1 VPDLNVNQNPGA
13 TGVATTGAGRD
24 AGPGTQRAAALLLG
38 LGPELAAAVF
48 HHLDESTVR
57 AIAMG
62 AKHLR
67 RNPNAVPMA
76 LGAFVDSLDVV
87 GGDTE
92 AGDGLLREV
101 AEQVHGV
108 DMARRAFDGVAPA
121 PQADEVL
128 GPVALADP
136 EALAMIL
143 SREQPQTVALVLGAM
158 DPARAGQVLKLIPEG
173 QRPQILRRLATLEA
187 VAPEVLREV
196 GNALSV
202 ELRAAVSTGMR
213 RFDGKGAAIELLRRT
228 PAAQQSEAVQEIEKD
243 DPELAAELR
252 TKLFTF
258 QDLVNLS
265 DRDIQTFLREVDTSR
280 LSVALKGAASNV
292 KDKILKN
299 MSSRASQML
308 SDDINAMGPV
318 KLADVE
324 LAQSE
329 LVKIAFTLAEQGR
342 ITVVGPADKMV

>member
-1 VPDLNVNQNPGA
+1 VAELSPNTTDAAAAAAGA
-13 TGVATTGAGRD
+13 RKEG
-24 AGPGTQRAAALLLG
+24 GPGTMRAAAVLLG
-38 LGPELAAAVF
+38 LGPDLAAAVF
-48 HHLDESTVR
+48 QHLDETTVR
-57 AIAMG
+57 AIAIG
-62 AKHLR
+62 ARNIR
-67 RNPNAVPMA
+67 RNPNAVPQA
-76 LGAFVDSLDVV
+76 LGAFVDSLDVI
-87 GGDTE
+87 GGDAAT
-92 AGDGLLREV
+92 GDGVLREV
-101 AEQVHGV
+101 AAQVLGA
-108 DMARRAFDGVAPA
+108 DMARRAFDGVAP
-121 PQADEVL
+121 PPPADEVL

-143 SREQPQTVALVLGAM
+143 AREQPQTVALVLGAM
-158 DPARAGQVLKLIPEG
+158 EPARAGLVLKLIPEA

-196 GNALSV
+196 GNALSI
-202 ELRAAVSTGMR
+202 ELRAAVASGMR
-213 RFDGKGAAIELLRRT
+213 RFDGKGAAVELLRRT

-258 QDLVNLS
+258 QDLNNLS
-265 DRDIQTFLREVDTSR
+265 DRDVQTFLREVDTSR
-280 LSVALKGAASNV
+280 LAVALKGAATTV

-299 MSSRASQML
+299 MSSRAAQML
-308 SDDINAMGPV
+308 SDDIQAMGPV

>member
-1 VPDLNVNQNPGA
+1 VADAA
-13 TGVATTGAGRD
+13 TNTDGKSD
-24 AGPGTQRAAALLLG
+24 AKRTPGPGTQRAAALLLG
-38 LGPELAAAVF
+38 LGPDVAAAVF
-48 HHLDESTVR
+48 QHLDEATVR
-57 AIAMG
+57 AIALG
-62 AKHLR
+62 ARQIRKQ
-67 RNPNAVPMA
+67 PTAVPQA
-76 LGAFVDSLDVV
+76 LGAFVESLDMV
-87 GGDTE
+87 GGDTA
-92 AGDGLLREV
+92 AGDGLLREI
-101 AEQVHGV
+101 ASQVLGA
-108 DMARRAFDGVAPA
+108 DMVRRAFDGGAPP

-136 EALAMIL
+136 EALAMVL
-143 SREQPQTVALVLGAM
+143 AREQPQTVALVLGAM
-158 DPARAGQVLKLIPEG
+158 EGNRAGLVLKLIPEA

-187 VAPEVLREV
+187 VSPEVLREV

-202 ELRAAVSTGMR
+202 ELRASVSQGMR
-213 RFDGKGAAIELLRRT
+213 RFDGKGAAVELLRRT

-280 LSVALKGAASNV
+280 LGVALKGSAAV
-292 KDKILKN
+292 VRDKILKN
-299 MSSRASQML
+299 MSSRAAQML
-308 SDDINAMGPV
+308 SDDIGAMGPV

-329 LVKIAFTLAEQGR
+329 LVKIAFTLSEQGR

>member
-1 VPDLNVNQNPGA
+1 VADMPGA
-13 TGVATTGAGRD
+13 NDSNNPATRRD

-48 HHLDESTVR
+48 QHLDEGTVR
-57 AIAMG
+57 AIAIG
-62 AKHLR
+62 ARNIR
-67 RNPNAVPMA
+67 RSPNAVPQA
-76 LGAFVDSLDVV
+76 LGSFVDSLDTV
-87 GGDTE
+87 GGDAAT
-92 AGDGLLREV
+92 GDGVLREI
-101 AEQVHGV
+101 ASQVLGA
-108 DMARRAFDGVAPA
+108 DMARRAFDGVAP
-121 PQADEVL
+121 PPLADEVL

-143 SREQPQTVALVLGAM
+143 AREQPQTVALVLGAM
-158 DPARAGQVLKLIPEG
+158 EPARAGMVLKLIPEA

-196 GNALSV
+196 GNALSI
-202 ELRAAVSTGMR
+202 ELRAAVSSGMR
-213 RFDGKGAAIELLRRT
+213 RFDGKGAAVELLRRT

-258 QDLVNLS
+258 QDLTNLS
-265 DRDIQTFLREVDTSR
+265 DRDVQTFLREVDTSR
-280 LSVALKGAASNV
+280 LAVALKGAATNV

-299 MSSRASQML
+299 MSSRAAQML
-308 SDDINAMGPV
+308 SDDISAMGPV

>member
-1 VPDLNVNQNPGA
+1 MAEAMTQMNS
-13 TGVATTGAGRD
+13 AGDVSALRVQ
-24 AGPGTQRAAALLLG
+24 AGPGTERAAAVLLG
-38 LGPELAAAVF
+38 LGPDLAAAVF
-48 HHLDESTVR
+48 QHLDESTVR
-57 AIAMG
+57 AIAVG
-62 AKHLR
+62 AKNLR
-67 RNPNAVPMA
+67 KNPNAVPQA
-76 LGAFVDSLDVV
+76 LVSFVESLDVV
-87 GGDTE
+87 GGDAA

-101 AEQVHGV
+101 AAQVLGA
-108 DMARRAFDGVAPA
+108 DMARRAFDGVAPP

-128 GPVALADP
+128 GPVAVADP

-158 DPARAGQVLKLIPEG
+158 EPARAGLVLKLIPEA

-196 GNALSV
+196 GSALAT
-202 ELRAAVSTGMR
+202 ELRAAVSSGMR
-213 RFDGKGAAIELLRRT
+213 RFDGKGAAVELLRRT

-265 DRDIQTFLREVDTSR
+265 DRDIQTFLREVDTGR
-280 LSVALKGAASNV
+280 LAVALKGAATTV

-299 MSSRASQML
+299 MSSRAAQML
-308 SDDINAMGPV
+308 SDDIAAMGPV

-324 LAQSE
+324 LAQNE

>member
-1 VPDLNVNQNPGA
+1 MAEATSPGNNEA
-13 TGVATTGAGRD
+13 PQPPQRE
-24 AGPGTQRAAALLLG
+24 AGPGTQRAAAVLLG
-38 LGPELAAAVF
+38 LGPDLAAVVF
-48 HHLDESTVR
+48 QHLDEPTVR
-57 AIAMG
+57 AIAHG
-62 AKHLR
+62 AKLIR
-67 RNPNAVPMA
+67 KNPNAVPVA
-76 LGAFVDSLDVV
+76 LGSFVESLDLV
-87 GGDTE
+87 GGDAE
-92 AGDGLLREV
+92 AGDGLLRAV
-101 AEQVHGV
+101 ATQVLGA
-108 DMARRAFDGVAPA
+108 DMARRAFDDVAPP

-136 EALAMIL
+136 EALGMVLA
-143 SREQPQTVALVLGAM
+143 REQPQTVALVLGAM
-158 DPARAGQVLKLIPEG
+158 EASRAGQVLRHIPEA

-196 GNALSV
+196 GRALSA
-202 ELRAAVSTGMR
+202 ELKAAVSSGMK

-265 DRDIQTFLREVDTSR
+265 DRDVQTFLREVDTGR
-280 LSVALKGAASNV
+280 LVIALKGAASSV
-292 KDKILKN
+292 RDKILKN

-308 SDDINAMGPV
+308 ADDIGALGPV